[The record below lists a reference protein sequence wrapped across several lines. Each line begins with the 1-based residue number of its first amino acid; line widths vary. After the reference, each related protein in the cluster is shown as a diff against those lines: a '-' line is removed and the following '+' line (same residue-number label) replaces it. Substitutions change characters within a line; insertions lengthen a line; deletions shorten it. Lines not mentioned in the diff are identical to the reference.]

1 MKKFLLLCFSFGF
14 AISVWAQDRV
24 ITGKV
29 TATDD
34 GSSLPGVNVILKGTT
49 QGTVTDSDG
58 AFKITVPAT
67 GGSLLFSFIG
77 LQGQEVQIGERAVV
91 DVQLGL
97 DVKQLSEIV
106 VTGTGVPTDRKKLAI
121 AVETV
126 SGDRLPQAPTG
137 AIDQALVGKI
147 AGAQIA
153 TVSGNPGAPVS
164 IQLRG
169 INTLG
174 GGTQPLIMVDGVEM
188 QSTSLNSLDLNNVE
202 RVEVVQGAAASTQYG
217 AQGANGVIQ
226 IFTKRGKSGAP
237 KVEASFR
244 TSTDQLLNVGNLHQ
258 PYNHSFQTNANGDIV
273 DTNGDPLKQ
282 DAYGD
287 WPNLTWNNGPSALNN
302 QPYKNNT
309 KYYNHIDQLFHTA
322 KTFNSHVGISGGK
335 DGSDYAISVSNNTQE
350 SLINGKLSR
359 TNLTANIGFDITKTL
374 KLRLINQLV
383 YTDNSVNPISPPISS
398 AMYMLPFADFNYK
411 DAQGNHLYKYTG
423 AGANNSNPNY
433 FFQYQTF
440 SNKTIDIIPNLNL
453 HWSPNKIFD
462 LDYKAGINYQLGL
475 YDRTSQNQTGNALS
489 VLNNY
494 YVGESLAGGMA
505 KQTTDRY
512 NINSLVTAIAKV
524 DFDKD
529 LHLGLPITST
539 TQALFDYRNYS
550 FHRQYVTYTGLP
562 SYAPADQVNGSL
574 ASANSVNEWN
584 DKFITYG
591 FLVNQKFEYKDMIGV
606 SGGFRSDYSSVF
618 GAAKTPFTFPR
629 ADGYIRLSKMGFW
642 QGLESAL
649 PEFKLRAAYGQAG
662 LQPVSYNLGRSATDP
677 RNDLAGPSPNHFLRT
692 TVYNQQPDA
701 GGISLSAQS
710 TIANPNLKVEQSTEQ
725 EFGADL
731 GITPF
736 KGGSWLNFIQAS
748 VTIWNR
754 TSKDIVWQRPLAI
767 SSGAT
772 NIWDNYMS
780 FKSNGAQFSLT
791 ADMYT
796 GSNLN
801 WDMVIAWGTSKS
813 FVDRV
818 YDGKDVPLVWG
829 SAATYTLK
837 SGEQIG
843 TIYGYKQLTS
853 VDQKDSNGNYYI
865 DQTTAGQYEI
875 INGGVVNSAARTAQF
890 TPDKYFLGNTTPKFN
905 SSVTNTLTYKDF
917 LTLSFQIDW
926 VSGMKTYNQTKEW
939 MYSEGLHG
947 DYDKSVTF
955 KNGESGP
962 YSAYYKSFYDASE
975 SNGTKSFFL
984 ENSSFARLRN
994 LSIGFDFAK
1003 FFKISKI
1010 NKLQLQLTG
1019 RNLATIT
1026 KYTGFD
1032 PEANNNVSGSGT
1044 GTGASQVSAQR
1055 GLDYWAFPNTKS
1067 YQIGLNVGF

>member
-1 MKKFLLLCFSFGF
+1 MKKFLLMCFSFGF

-24 ITGKV
+24 VTGKV
-29 TATDD
+29 TSQDD
-34 GSSLPGVNVILKGTT
+34 GAALPGVNVLLKGTT

-58 AFKITVPAT
+58 AYKMTVPAT
-67 GGSLLFSFIG
+67 GGTLLFSFIG

-174 GGTQPLIMVDGVEM
+174 GGTQPLIMVDGIEM

-226 IFTKRGKSGAP
+226 IFTKRGKVGKA

-244 TSTDQLLNVGNLHQ
+244 TSTDQLLNVGDLHQ
-258 PYNHSFQTNANGDIV
+258 PFNHSFATDASGNIIDNQGNI
-273 DTNGDPLKQ
+273 LKQ

-287 WPNLTWNNGPSALNN
+287 WPHVTWQNDASALNN
-302 QPYKNNT
+302 KPYKNNT
-309 KYYNHIDQLFHTA
+309 QYYDHIGQLFHTA
-322 KTFNSHVGISGGK
+322 KTFNSHFGISGGK
-335 DGSDYAISVSNNTQE
+335 EGSDYAISLSNNTQE

-359 TNLTANIGFDITKTL
+359 TNLTANFGFDITKSL
-374 KLRLINQLV
+374 KVRFTNQLV

-398 AMYMLPFADFNYK
+398 AMYMYPFADFNYK
-411 DAQGNHLYKYTG
+411 DSDGNPLYKYTG
-423 AGANNSNPNY
+423 AGANNTNPNY
-433 FFQYQTF
+433 FFHYQTF
-440 SNKTIDIIPNLNL
+440 NNKTIDILPNLNL
-453 HWSPNKIFD
+453 HWTANKFLE
-462 LDYKAGINYQLGL
+462 LDYKVGINYQLGL
-475 YDRTSQNQTGNALS
+475 YDRTSANQTGNALS

-494 YVGESLAGGMA
+494 YVGESVAGGMA

-512 NINSLVTAIAKV
+512 NINSLVTALVKV
-524 DFDKD
+524 DLDRD
-529 LHLGLPITST
+529 LHLGIPLVST
-539 TQALFDYRNYS
+539 TQGLFDYRNYS

-562 SYAPADQVNGSL
+562 TYAPADQVNGSQ
-574 ASANSVNEWN
+574 ASSNSASEWN

-591 FLVNQKFEYKDMIGV
+591 FLLNEKLEYKDMIGV

-629 ADGYIRLSKMGFW
+629 GDAYIRLSKMGFW
-642 QGLESAL
+642 DGLSSAF
-649 PEFKLRAAYGQAG
+649 PEFKLRGAYGKAG
-662 LQPVSYNLGRSATDP
+662 IQPVTYTQ
-677 RNDLAGPSPNHFLRT
+677 DLAGPRPNHFIRT
-692 TVYNQQPDA
+692 TAYNQGADA
-701 GGISLSAQS
+701 GGAQLNLPT

-731 GITPF
+731 GIAPF

-754 TSKDIVWQRPLAI
+754 TGKDIVWQRPLAI
-767 SSGAT
+767 SSGSAT
-772 NIWDNYMS
+772 IWDNYMS

-796 GSNLN
+796 GGDLN

-813 FVDRV
+813 YVDQI

-843 TIYGYKQLTS
+843 TIYGYKALTS
-853 VDQKDSNGNYYI
+853 IDQKDPQGNYYI
-865 DQTTAGQYEI
+865 DQTQAANYEI
-875 INGGVVNSAARTAQF
+875 INGGVVNSANRTAQF
-890 TPDKYFLGNTTPKFN
+890 TSDKYFLGNTTPKFN
-905 SSVTNTLTYKDF
+905 SSVTNTLTYKEF

-962 YSAYYKSFYDASE
+962 YTAYYKSFYDASE
-975 SNGTKSFFL
+975 SNGTKSYFL

-1003 FFKISKI
+1003 YFKLSKI

-1032 PEANNNVSGSGT
+1032 PEANNNVSGGGSGT
-1044 GTGASQVSAQR
+1044 GAAQVAAQR